1 MGRIKQ
7 KQHMKPRHRGGAAH
21 SCGGAG
27 VRPMQ
32 GMDMKSFRLNDIEP
46 IVLNNPGNSTK
57 YTVTVIADVNGWTWE
72 VAGATGNVV

>member
-1 MGRIKQ
+1 
-7 KQHMKPRHRGGAAH
+7 
-21 SCGGAG
+21 
-27 VRPMQ
+27 
-32 GMDMKSFRLNDIEP
+32 MDMKSFRLNDIEP